1 MINLNEL
8 IPKDKG
14 DFLAVYKLEDYT
26 YEEVKSIIPEL
37 MEWLQDMNW
46 PIAGV
51 MADNLLRYQDDIEDE
66 IMFVL
71 NTNDEVWKYWVIS
84 VFGNSTKSLKVQERI
99 NQIATFPTQNE
110 ITEEV
115 NLVAIEV
122 IKSAKWS

>member
-1 MINLNEL
+1 MNLNEL

-26 YEEVKSIIPEL
+26 YEEVKSIVPEL
-37 MEWLQDMNW
+37 MTWLQDINW

-84 VFGNSTKSLKVQERI
+84 VFGNSTKSIKVQERI
-99 NQIATFPTQNE
+99 LQIATSPTQNE
-110 ITEEV
+110 INEEV